1 MYYGGTKMVKTKKT
15 QFAIRKLAKGAVA
28 VLLSFGILAGPSAP
42 IVSAASEAIQNEM
55 TDDTTSVVE
64 ESVPVENNTADT
76 LTTDNTG
83 VSANYSENTDDS
95 TTTTV
100 QTDTDVSTQE
110 KTDPVTSV
118 NTEQPVQTEE
128 AESTTPVED
137 VNSKSEENVSQNNNI
152 NTSTEDTNSTNTE
165 AEVNKNTTSKED
177 TNKKDKPNINEMTKE
192 ELANHIKDLA
202 NKHPLGIAGIFHI
215 FGNEVTQNGR
225 IAGNIA
231 TDKLSGTNFGTN
243 SNATNNLTN
252 GDIHYVGNLNG
263 LNKIDGDNK
272 VVIFGPDI
280 EYRSFENDGAIEVNY
295 GTAEKPDWRKVDIPY
310 NHIVQAD
317 QKINIQGE
325 LDKLSQKSDN
335 WASQAQTEGV
345 KADFST
351 DNSWIDVSEAIK
363 NAGDN
368 KEPIYVT
375 IDAAHLSGDKRNITI
390 KGIPAG
396 AEAPMIILNVTNIQ
410 GGDLTVQTHLVLEY
424 ADGNNIGGS
433 SETPTQFNKLLWNF
447 GTDVNKLHFARDY
460 HLGSVLATNAH
471 ITNAVNID
479 GNIIGNKVTVSGETH
494 RWDLTPPF
502 VEIEEPEKPKPEPKP
517 DPEPKP
523 KPKPDPEPEPE
534 PENPTPDTPAPQPK
548 PEETPDNTEDFTP
561 PITVDVLD
569 PDGTD
574 ENETP
579 AGEESTE
586 EEAIAPLPENVIEKN
601 QKEVT
606 SSKSTVTPTPVTE
619 KSGETTTKPKAE
631 VKNETVT
638 ATETTKEVGLPE
650 TGEDKTNLITIGICF
665 SKYCCN
671 NHGIRL
677 IHQQEKEKLTKN
689 KHLK

>member
-1 MYYGGTKMVKTKKT
+1 MFKTKKT

-55 TDDTTSVVE
+55 TDDTTSNEVTSDTTSVVE

-76 LTTDNTG
+76 LTTDNTE

-100 QTDTDVSTQE
+100 QADTDVSTQE
-110 KTDPVTSV
+110 KTDPETSV
-118 NTEQPVQTEE
+118 NTEQPIQTEE
-128 AESTTPVED
+128 AESTTPVEGI
-137 VNSKSEENVSQNNNI
+137 NSKSEENVSQNNNI
-152 NTSTEDTNSTNTE
+152 NTS
-165 AEVNKNTTSKED
+165 KEG

-192 ELANHIKDLA
+192 ELADHIKDLA
-202 NKHPLGIAGIFHI
+202 DKHPLGIAGIFHI
-215 FGNEVTQNGR
+215 FGNEVTQNGH

-231 TDKLSGTNFGTN
+231 ADKLSGTNFGTN

-317 QKINIQGE
+317 QKIDIQGE

-345 KADFST
+345 KADFN
-351 DNSWIDVSEAIK
+351 DLNNSWIDVSEAIK
-363 NAGDN
+363 NAGDS

-396 AEAPMIILNVTNIQ
+396 AEAPMIILNVINIQ

-433 SETPTQFNKLLWNF
+433 SETPNQFNKLLWNF
-447 GTDVNKLHFARDY
+447 GTDVNKLHFAGDY

-502 VEIEEPEKPKPEPKP
+502 VEFEEPEKPKPEPKP
-517 DPEPKP
+517 E
-523 KPKPDPEPEPE
+523 PEPEPE

-561 PITVDVLD
+561 PLTVDVSDL
-569 PDGTD
+569 DGTD

-579 AGEESTE
+579 AGEEST

-606 SSKSTVTPTPVTE
+606 SSKFMVTPTAVTE
-619 KSGETTTKPKAE
+619 KSSETTTKPKAE
-631 VKNETVT
+631 VENQNV
-638 ATETTKEVGLPE
+638 TETSKEVGLPE
-650 TGEDKTNLITIGICF
+650 TGEDKTNLITTGIVLASIAATITALGSF
-665 SKYCCN
+665 INK
-671 NHGIRL
+671 
-677 IHQQEKEKLTKN
+677 KN
-689 KHLK
+689 

>member
-1 MYYGGTKMVKTKKT
+1 MFKTKKT

-55 TDDTTSVVE
+55 TDDTTSNEVTSDTTSVVE

-76 LTTDNTG
+76 LTTDNTE

-110 KTDPVTSV
+110 KTDPETSV
-118 NTEQPVQTEE
+118 NTEQPIQTEE

-152 NTSTEDTNSTNTE
+152 NTS
-165 AEVNKNTTSKED
+165 KEG

-192 ELANHIKDLA
+192 ELADHIKDLA
-202 NKHPLGIAGIFHI
+202 DKHPLGIAGIFHI
-215 FGNEVTQNGR
+215 FGNEVTQNGH

-231 TDKLSGTNFGTN
+231 ADKLSGTNFGTN

-317 QKINIQGE
+317 QKIDIQGE

-345 KADFST
+345 KADFN
-351 DNSWIDVSEAIK
+351 DLNNSWTDVSEAIK
-363 NAGDN
+363 NAGDS

-396 AEAPMIILNVTNIQ
+396 AEAPMIILNVINIQ

-433 SETPTQFNKLLWNF
+433 SETPNQFNKLLWNF
-447 GTDVNKLHFARDY
+447 GTDVNKLHFAGDY

-502 VEIEEPEKPKPEPKP
+502 VEFEEPEKPKPEPKP
-517 DPEPKP
+517 E
-523 KPKPDPEPEPE
+523 PEPEPA

-561 PITVDVLD
+561 PLTVDVSDL
-569 PDGTD
+569 DGTD

-579 AGEESTE
+579 AGEEST

-606 SSKSTVTPTPVTE
+606 SSKFMVTPTAVTE
-619 KSGETTTKPKAE
+619 KSSETTTKPKAE
-631 VKNETVT
+631 VENQNV
-638 ATETTKEVGLPE
+638 TETSKEVGLPE
-650 TGEDKTNLITIGICF
+650 TGEDKTNLITTGIVLASIAATITALGSF
-665 SKYCCN
+665 INK
-671 NHGIRL
+671 
-677 IHQQEKEKLTKN
+677 KN
-689 KHLK
+689 

>member
-1 MYYGGTKMVKTKKT
+1 MFKTKKT

-55 TDDTTSVVE
+55 TDNTTSVVE
-64 ESVPVENNTADT
+64 ENVPVENNTANT
-76 LTTDNTG
+76 LTTDNTE
-83 VSANYSENTDDS
+83 VSANYSENT
-95 TTTTV
+95 
-100 QTDTDVSTQE
+100 
-110 KTDPVTSV
+110 
-118 NTEQPVQTEE
+118 EQPIQTEE

-137 VNSKSEENVSQNNNI
+137 INSKSEENVSQNNNI
-152 NTSTEDTNSTNTE
+152 NTS
-165 AEVNKNTTSKED
+165 KEG

-202 NKHPLGIAGIFHI
+202 DKHPLGIAGIFHI
-215 FGNEVTQNGR
+215 FGNEVTQNGH

-231 TDKLSGTNFGTN
+231 ADKLSGTNFGTN

-295 GTAEKPDWRKVDIPY
+295 GTAEKPDWRKVDISY

-317 QKINIQGE
+317 QKIDIQGE

-345 KADFST
+345 KADFN
-351 DNSWIDVSEAIK
+351 DLNNSWIDVSEAIK
-363 NAGDN
+363 NAGDS

-396 AEAPMIILNVTNIQ
+396 AEAPMIILNVINIQ

-433 SETPTQFNKLLWNF
+433 SETPNQFNKLLWNF
-447 GTDVNKLHFARDY
+447 GTDVNKLHFAGDY
-460 HLGSVLATNAH
+460 HLGSILATNAH

-479 GNIIGNKVTVSGETH
+479 GNIIGNKVTVSGETD

-502 VEIEEPEKPKPEPKP
+502 VEFEEPEKPKPEPKP
-517 DPEPKP
+517 
-523 KPKPDPEPEPE
+523 EPEPA

-561 PITVDVLD
+561 PLTVDVSDL
-569 PDGTD
+569 DGTD

-579 AGEESTE
+579 AGEEST

-606 SSKSTVTPTPVTE
+606 SSKFMVTPTAVNE
-619 KSGETTTKPKAE
+619 KSSETTTKPKAE
-631 VKNETVT
+631 VENENV
-638 ATETTKEVGLPE
+638 TETSKEVGLPE
-650 TGEDKTNLITIGICF
+650 TGEDKTNLITTGIVLASIAATITALGSF
-665 SKYCCN
+665 INK
-671 NHGIRL
+671 
-677 IHQQEKEKLTKN
+677 KN
-689 KHLK
+689 

>member
-1 MYYGGTKMVKTKKT
+1 M
-15 QFAIRKLAKGAVA
+15 
-28 VLLSFGILAGPSAP
+28 LLSFGILAGPSAP

-76 LTTDNTG
+76 LTTDNTE

-110 KTDPVTSV
+110 KTDPETSV
-118 NTEQPVQTEE
+118 NTEQPIQTEE
-128 AESTTPVED
+128 VESTPPVED

-152 NTSTEDTNSTNTE
+152 NTS
-165 AEVNKNTTSKED
+165 KEG

-192 ELANHIKDLA
+192 ELADHIKDLA
-202 NKHPLGIAGIFHI
+202 DKHPLGIAGIFHI
-215 FGNEVTQNGR
+215 FGNEVTQNGH

-231 TDKLSGTNFGTN
+231 ADKLSGTNFGTN

-317 QKINIQGE
+317 QKIDIQGE

-345 KADFST
+345 KADFN
-351 DNSWIDVSEAIK
+351 DLNNSWIDVSEAIK
-363 NAGDN
+363 NAGDS

-433 SETPTQFNKLLWNF
+433 SETPNQFNKLLWNF
-447 GTDVNKLHFARDY
+447 GTDVNKLHFAGDY

-502 VEIEEPEKPKPEPKP
+502 VEIEEPEKPDPKPEPEPEP
-517 DPEPKP
+517 DPK
-523 KPKPDPEPEPE
+523 PEPE

-561 PITVDVLD
+561 PLNEDVLD
-569 PDGTD
+569 LDGTD

-586 EEAIAPLPENVIEKN
+586 EAIAPLPKNVIEKN

-606 SSKSTVTPTPVTE
+606 STAVTE
-619 KSGETTTKPKAE
+619 KSSETTTKPKAE
-631 VKNETVT
+631 VENENV
-638 ATETTKEVGLPE
+638 TETSKEVGLPE
-650 TGEDKTNLITIGICF
+650 TGEDKTNLITTGIVLASIAATITALGSF
-665 SKYCCN
+665 INK
-671 NHGIRL
+671 
-677 IHQQEKEKLTKN
+677 KN
-689 KHLK
+689 

>member
-1 MYYGGTKMVKTKKT
+1 MFKTKKT

-55 TDDTTSVVE
+55 TDDTTSNEVTSDTTSVVE
-64 ESVPVENNTADT
+64 ENVPVENNTANT
-76 LTTDNTG
+76 LTTDNTE
-83 VSANYSENTDDS
+83 VSANYSENT
-95 TTTTV
+95 
-100 QTDTDVSTQE
+100 
-110 KTDPVTSV
+110 
-118 NTEQPVQTEE
+118 EQPIQTEE

-137 VNSKSEENVSQNNNI
+137 INSKSEENVSQNNNI
-152 NTSTEDTNSTNTE
+152 NTS
-165 AEVNKNTTSKED
+165 KEG

-202 NKHPLGIAGIFHI
+202 DKHPLGIAGIFHI
-215 FGNEVTQNGR
+215 FGNEVTQNGH

-231 TDKLSGTNFGTN
+231 ADKLSGTNFGTN

-295 GTAEKPDWRKVDIPY
+295 GTAEKPDWRKVDISY

-317 QKINIQGE
+317 QKIDIQGE

-345 KADFST
+345 KADFN
-351 DNSWIDVSEAIK
+351 DLNNSWIDVSEAIK
-363 NAGDN
+363 NAGDS

-396 AEAPMIILNVTNIQ
+396 AEAPMIILNVINIQ

-433 SETPTQFNKLLWNF
+433 SETPNQFNKLLWNF
-447 GTDVNKLHFARDY
+447 GTDVNKLHFAGDY
-460 HLGSVLATNAH
+460 HLGSILATNAH

-502 VEIEEPEKPKPEPKP
+502 VEFEEPEKPKPEPKP
-517 DPEPKP
+517 E
-523 KPKPDPEPEPE
+523 PEPEPA

-561 PITVDVLD
+561 PLTVDVSDL
-569 PDGTD
+569 DGTD

-579 AGEESTE
+579 AGEEST

-606 SSKSTVTPTPVTE
+606 SSKFMVTPTAVNE
-619 KSGETTTKPKAE
+619 KSSETTTKPKAE
-631 VKNETVT
+631 VENQNV
-638 ATETTKEVGLPE
+638 TETSKEVGLPE
-650 TGEDKTNLITIGICF
+650 TGEDKTNLITTGIVLASIAATITALGSF
-665 SKYCCN
+665 INK
-671 NHGIRL
+671 
-677 IHQQEKEKLTKN
+677 KN
-689 KHLK
+689 

>member
-1 MYYGGTKMVKTKKT
+1 MFKTKKT

-76 LTTDNTG
+76 LTTDNTE

-110 KTDPVTSV
+110 KTDPETSV
-118 NTEQPVQTEE
+118 NTEQPIQTEE

-137 VNSKSEENVSQNNNI
+137 INSKSEENVSQNNNI
-152 NTSTEDTNSTNTE
+152 NTS
-165 AEVNKNTTSKED
+165 KEG

-192 ELANHIKDLA
+192 ELADHIKDLA
-202 NKHPLGIAGIFHI
+202 DKHPLGIAGIFHI
-215 FGNEVTQNGR
+215 FGNEVTQNGH

-231 TDKLSGTNFGTN
+231 ADKLSGTNFGTN

-317 QKINIQGE
+317 QKIDIQGE

-345 KADFST
+345 KADFN
-351 DNSWIDVSEAIK
+351 DLNNSWIDVSEAIK
-363 NAGDN
+363 NAGDS

-396 AEAPMIILNVTNIQ
+396 AEAPMIILNVINIQ

-433 SETPTQFNKLLWNF
+433 SETPNQFNKLLWNF
-447 GTDVNKLHFARDY
+447 GTDVNKLHFAGDY

-502 VEIEEPEKPKPEPKP
+502 VEFEEPEKPKPEPKP
-517 DPEPKP
+517 EPEKPKPEPK
-523 KPKPDPEPEPE
+523 PEPEPE
-534 PENPTPDTPAPQPK
+534 PAPENPTPDTPAPQPK

-561 PITVDVLD
+561 PLTVDVSDL
-569 PDGTD
+569 DGTD

-579 AGEESTE
+579 AGEEST

-606 SSKSTVTPTPVTE
+606 SSKFMVTPTAVTE
-619 KSGETTTKPKAE
+619 KSSETTTKPKAE
-631 VKNETVT
+631 VENQNV
-638 ATETTKEVGLPE
+638 TETSKEVGLPE
-650 TGEDKTNLITIGICF
+650 TGEDKTNLITTGIVLASIAATITALGSF
-665 SKYCCN
+665 INK
-671 NHGIRL
+671 
-677 IHQQEKEKLTKN
+677 KN
-689 KHLK
+689 

>member
-1 MYYGGTKMVKTKKT
+1 
-15 QFAIRKLAKGAVA
+15 
-28 VLLSFGILAGPSAP
+28 
-42 IVSAASEAIQNEM
+42 M
-55 TDDTTSVVE
+55 TDDTTSNEVISDTTSVVE

-76 LTTDNTG
+76 LTTDNTE

-110 KTDPVTSV
+110 KTDPETSV
-118 NTEQPVQTEE
+118 NTEQPIQTEE

-152 NTSTEDTNSTNTE
+152 NTS
-165 AEVNKNTTSKED
+165 KEG

-202 NKHPLGIAGIFHI
+202 DKHPLGIAGIFHI
-215 FGNEVTQNGR
+215 FGNEVTQNGH

-231 TDKLSGTNFGTN
+231 ADKLSGTNFGTN

-317 QKINIQGE
+317 QKIDIQGE

-335 WASQAQTEGV
+335 WASQAQIEGV
-345 KADFST
+345 KADFN
-351 DNSWIDVSEAIK
+351 DLNNSWIDVSEAIK
-363 NAGDN
+363 NAGDS

-433 SETPTQFNKLLWNF
+433 SETPNQFNKLLWNF
-447 GTDVNKLHFARDY
+447 GTDVNKLHFAGDY

-502 VEIEEPEKPKPEPKP
+502 VEIEEPEKPEPK
-517 DPEPKP
+517 
-523 KPKPDPEPEPE
+523 PEPE
-534 PENPTPDTPAPQPK
+534 PENSTPDTPAPQPK

-561 PITVDVLD
+561 PLTVDVLD
-569 PDGTD
+569 LDGTD

-579 AGEESTE
+579 AREEST

-606 SSKSTVTPTPVTE
+606 STAVTE
-619 KSGETTTKPKAE
+619 KSSETTTKPKAE
-631 VKNETVT
+631 VENV
-638 ATETTKEVGLPE
+638 TETSKEVGLPE
-650 TGEDKTNLITIGICF
+650 TGEDKTNLITTGIVLASIAATITALGSF
-665 SKYCCN
+665 INK
-671 NHGIRL
+671 
-677 IHQQEKEKLTKN
+677 KN
-689 KHLK
+689 

>member
-1 MYYGGTKMVKTKKT
+1 MFKTKKT

-55 TDDTTSVVE
+55 TDNTTSVVE
-64 ESVPVENNTADT
+64 ENVPVENNTANT
-76 LTTDNTG
+76 LTTDNTE

-110 KTDPVTSV
+110 KTDPETSV
-118 NTEQPVQTEE
+118 NTEQPIQTEE

-137 VNSKSEENVSQNNNI
+137 INSKSEENVSQNNNI
-152 NTSTEDTNSTNTE
+152 NTS
-165 AEVNKNTTSKED
+165 KEG

-202 NKHPLGIAGIFHI
+202 DKHPLGIAGIFHI
-215 FGNEVTQNGR
+215 FGNEVTQNGH

-231 TDKLSGTNFGTN
+231 ADKLSGTNFGTN

-295 GTAEKPDWRKVDIPY
+295 GTAEKPDWRKVDISY

-317 QKINIQGE
+317 QKIDIQGE

-345 KADFST
+345 KADFN
-351 DNSWIDVSEAIK
+351 DLNNSWIDVSEAIK
-363 NAGDN
+363 NAGDS

-396 AEAPMIILNVTNIQ
+396 AEAPMIILNVINIQ

-433 SETPTQFNKLLWNF
+433 SETPNQFNKLLWNF
-447 GTDVNKLHFARDY
+447 GTDVNKLHFAGDY
-460 HLGSVLATNAH
+460 HLGSILATNAH

-479 GNIIGNKVTVSGETH
+479 GNIIGNKVTVSGETD

-502 VEIEEPEKPKPEPKP
+502 VEFEEPEKPKPEPKP
-517 DPEPKP
+517 E
-523 KPKPDPEPEPE
+523 PEPEPA

-561 PITVDVLD
+561 PLTVDVSDLMVQMKMKHQ
-569 PDGTD
+569 
-574 ENETP
+574 
-579 AGEESTE
+579 
-586 EEAIAPLPENVIEKN
+586 LEKN
-601 QKEVT
+601 QQK
-606 SSKSTVTPTPVTE
+606 
-619 KSGETTTKPKAE
+619 
-631 VKNETVT
+631 
-638 ATETTKEVGLPE
+638 
-650 TGEDKTNLITIGICF
+650 
-665 SKYCCN
+665 
-671 NHGIRL
+671 
-677 IHQQEKEKLTKN
+677 KLLL
-689 KHLK
+689 HFLKM

>member
-1 MYYGGTKMVKTKKT
+1 
-15 QFAIRKLAKGAVA
+15 
-28 VLLSFGILAGPSAP
+28 
-42 IVSAASEAIQNEM
+42 
-55 TDDTTSVVE
+55 
-64 ESVPVENNTADT
+64 
-76 LTTDNTG
+76 
-83 VSANYSENTDDS
+83 
-95 TTTTV
+95 
-100 QTDTDVSTQE
+100 
-110 KTDPVTSV
+110 
-118 NTEQPVQTEE
+118 
-128 AESTTPVED
+128 
-137 VNSKSEENVSQNNNI
+137 
-152 NTSTEDTNSTNTE
+152 
-165 AEVNKNTTSKED
+165 
-177 TNKKDKPNINEMTKE
+177 MTKE

-202 NKHPLGIAGIFHI
+202 DKHPLGIAGIFHI
-215 FGNEVTQNGR
+215 FGNEVTQNGH

-231 TDKLSGTNFGTN
+231 ADKLSGTNFCTN

-295 GTAEKPDWRKVDIPY
+295 GTAEKPDWRKVDISY

-317 QKINIQGE
+317 QKIDIQGE

-345 KADFST
+345 KADFN
-351 DNSWIDVSEAIK
+351 DLNNSWIDVSEAIK
-363 NAGDN
+363 NAGDS

-396 AEAPMIILNVTNIQ
+396 AEAPMIILNVINIQ

-433 SETPTQFNKLLWNF
+433 SETPNQFNKLLWNF
-447 GTDVNKLHFARDY
+447 GTDVNKLHFAGDY

-502 VEIEEPEKPKPEPKP
+502 VEFEEPEKPKPEPKP
-517 DPEPKP
+517 
-523 KPKPDPEPEPE
+523 EPEPA

-561 PITVDVLD
+561 PLTVDVSDLD
-569 PDGTD
+569 GKDK
-574 ENETP
+574 NETP
-579 AGEESTE
+579 AGEEST

-606 SSKSTVTPTPVTE
+606 SSKFMVTPTAVNE
-619 KSGETTTKPKAE
+619 KSSETTTKPKAE
-631 VKNETVT
+631 VENENV
-638 ATETTKEVGLPE
+638 TETSKEVGLPE
-650 TGEDKTNLITIGICF
+650 TGEDKTNLITTGIVLASIAATITALGSF
-665 SKYCCN
+665 INK
-671 NHGIRL
+671 
-677 IHQQEKEKLTKN
+677 KN
-689 KHLK
+689 

>member
-1 MYYGGTKMVKTKKT
+1 MFKTKKT

-42 IVSAASEAIQNEM
+42 IVSAASEAIQNEV
-55 TDDTTSVVE
+55 TSDTTSVVE
-64 ESVPVENNTADT
+64 ESVPVKNNTADT
-76 LTTDNTG
+76 LTTDNTE

-110 KTDPVTSV
+110 KTDPETSV
-118 NTEQPVQTEE
+118 NTEQPIQTEE

-137 VNSKSEENVSQNNNI
+137 INSKSEENVSQNNNI
-152 NTSTEDTNSTNTE
+152 NTS
-165 AEVNKNTTSKED
+165 KEG

-192 ELANHIKDLA
+192 ELADHIKDLA
-202 NKHPLGIAGIFHI
+202 DKHPLGIAGIFHI
-215 FGNEVTQNGR
+215 FGNEVTQNGH

-231 TDKLSGTNFGTN
+231 ADKLSGTNFGTN

-317 QKINIQGE
+317 QKIDIQGE

-345 KADFST
+345 KADFN
-351 DNSWIDVSEAIK
+351 DLNNSWTDVSEAIK
-363 NAGDN
+363 NAGDSR
-368 KEPIYVT
+368 EPIYVT

-396 AEAPMIILNVTNIQ
+396 AEAPMIILNVINIQ

-433 SETPTQFNKLLWNF
+433 SETPNQFNKLLWNF
-447 GTDVNKLHFARDY
+447 GTDVNKLHFAGDY

-502 VEIEEPEKPKPEPKP
+502 VEFEEPEKPKPEPEPEPEPEPKPEPEKPKPEPKP
-517 DPEPKP
+517 E
-523 KPKPDPEPEPE
+523 PEPEPA

-561 PITVDVLD
+561 PLTVDVSDL
-569 PDGTD
+569 DGTD

-579 AGEESTE
+579 AGEEST

-606 SSKSTVTPTPVTE
+606 SSKFMVTPTAVTE
-619 KSGETTTKPKAE
+619 KSSETTTKPKAE
-631 VKNETVT
+631 VENQNV
-638 ATETTKEVGLPE
+638 TETSKEVGLPE
-650 TGEDKTNLITIGICF
+650 TGEDKTNLITTGIVLASIAATITALGSF
-665 SKYCCN
+665 INK
-671 NHGIRL
+671 
-677 IHQQEKEKLTKN
+677 KN
-689 KHLK
+689 

>member
-1 MYYGGTKMVKTKKT
+1 M
-15 QFAIRKLAKGAVA
+15 
-28 VLLSFGILAGPSAP
+28 LLSFGILAGPSAP

-55 TDDTTSVVE
+55 TDDTTSNEITSDTTSVVE

-76 LTTDNTG
+76 LTTDNTE

-110 KTDPVTSV
+110 KTDPETSV
-118 NTEQPVQTEE
+118 NTEQPIQTEE
-128 AESTTPVED
+128 AESTTPVEN

-152 NTSTEDTNSTNTE
+152 NTS
-165 AEVNKNTTSKED
+165 KEG

-202 NKHPLGIAGIFHI
+202 DKHPLGIAGIFHI
-215 FGNEVTQNGR
+215 FGNEVTQNGH

-231 TDKLSGTNFGTN
+231 ADKLSGTNFGTN

-317 QKINIQGE
+317 QKIDIQGE

-345 KADFST
+345 KADFN
-351 DNSWIDVSEAIK
+351 DLNNSWIDVSEAIK
-363 NAGDN
+363 NAGDS

-396 AEAPMIILNVTNIQ
+396 AEAPMIILNVINIQ

-433 SETPTQFNKLLWNF
+433 SETPNQFNKLLWNF
-447 GTDVNKLHFARDY
+447 GTDVNKLHFAGDY

-517 DPEPKP
+517 E
-523 KPKPDPEPEPE
+523 PEPEPA

-561 PITVDVLD
+561 PLTVDVSDL
-569 PDGTD
+569 DGTD

-579 AGEESTE
+579 AGEEST

-606 SSKSTVTPTPVTE
+606 PSKFMVTPTAVTE
-619 KSGETTTKPKAE
+619 KSSETTTKPKAE
-631 VKNETVT
+631 VENQNV
-638 ATETTKEVGLPE
+638 TETSKEVGLPE
-650 TGEDKTNLITIGICF
+650 TGEDKTNLITTGIVLASIAATITALGSF
-665 SKYCCN
+665 INK
-671 NHGIRL
+671 
-677 IHQQEKEKLTKN
+677 KN
-689 KHLK
+689 

>member
-1 MYYGGTKMVKTKKT
+1 M
-15 QFAIRKLAKGAVA
+15 
-28 VLLSFGILAGPSAP
+28 LLSFGILAGPSAP

-55 TDDTTSVVE
+55 TDDTTSNEVTSDTTSVVE

-76 LTTDNTG
+76 LTTDNTE

-110 KTDPVTSV
+110 KTDPETSV
-118 NTEQPVQTEE
+118 NTEQPIQTEE

-137 VNSKSEENVSQNNNI
+137 INSKSEENVSQNNNI
-152 NTSTEDTNSTNTE
+152 NTS
-165 AEVNKNTTSKED
+165 KEG

-202 NKHPLGIAGIFHI
+202 DKHPLGIAGIFHI
-215 FGNEVTQNGR
+215 FGNEVTQNGH

-231 TDKLSGTNFGTN
+231 ADKLSGTNFGTN

-317 QKINIQGE
+317 QKIDIQGE

-345 KADFST
+345 KADFN
-351 DNSWIDVSEAIK
+351 DLNNSWTDVSEAIK
-363 NAGDN
+363 NAGDS

-396 AEAPMIILNVTNIQ
+396 AEAPMIILNVINIQ

-433 SETPTQFNKLLWNF
+433 SETPNQFNKLLWNF
-447 GTDVNKLHFARDY
+447 GTDVNKLHFAGDY

-517 DPEPKP
+517 E
-523 KPKPDPEPEPE
+523 PEPEPA

-561 PITVDVLD
+561 PLTVDVSDL
-569 PDGTD
+569 DGTD

-579 AGEESTE
+579 AGEEST

-606 SSKSTVTPTPVTE
+606 SSKFMVTPTAVTE
-619 KSGETTTKPKAE
+619 KSSETTTKPKAE
-631 VKNETVT
+631 VENQNV
-638 ATETTKEVGLPE
+638 TETSKEVGLPE
-650 TGEDKTNLITIGICF
+650 TGEDKTNLITTGIVLASIAATITALGSF
-665 SKYCCN
+665 INK
-671 NHGIRL
+671 
-677 IHQQEKEKLTKN
+677 KN
-689 KHLK
+689 

>member
-1 MYYGGTKMVKTKKT
+1 M
-15 QFAIRKLAKGAVA
+15 
-28 VLLSFGILAGPSAP
+28 LLSFGILAGPSAP

-55 TDDTTSVVE
+55 TDDTTSNEITSDTTSVVE

-76 LTTDNTG
+76 LTTDNTE

-110 KTDPVTSV
+110 KTDPETSV
-118 NTEQPVQTEE
+118 NTEQPIQTEE
-128 AESTTPVED
+128 AESTTPVEN

-152 NTSTEDTNSTNTE
+152 NTS
-165 AEVNKNTTSKED
+165 KEG

-202 NKHPLGIAGIFHI
+202 DKHPLGIAGIFHI
-215 FGNEVTQNGR
+215 FGNEVTQNGH

-231 TDKLSGTNFGTN
+231 ADKLSGTNFGTN

-317 QKINIQGE
+317 QKIDIQGE

-345 KADFST
+345 KADFN
-351 DNSWIDVSEAIK
+351 DLNNSWIDVSEAIK
-363 NAGDN
+363 NAGDS

-396 AEAPMIILNVTNIQ
+396 AEAPMIILNVINIQ

-433 SETPTQFNKLLWNF
+433 SETPNQFNKLLWNF
-447 GTDVNKLHFARDY
+447 GTDVNKLHFAGDY

-502 VEIEEPEKPKPEPKP
+502 VEFEEPEKPKPEPKP
-517 DPEPKP
+517 E
-523 KPKPDPEPEPE
+523 PEPEPE

-561 PITVDVLD
+561 PLTVDVSDL
-569 PDGTD
+569 DGTD

-579 AGEESTE
+579 AGEEST

-606 SSKSTVTPTPVTE
+606 SSKFMVTPTAVTE
-619 KSGETTTKPKAE
+619 KSSETTTKPKAE
-631 VKNETVT
+631 VENQNV
-638 ATETTKEVGLPE
+638 TETSKEVGLPE
-650 TGEDKTNLITIGICF
+650 TGEDKTNLITTGIVLASIAATITALGSF
-665 SKYCCN
+665 INK
-671 NHGIRL
+671 
-677 IHQQEKEKLTKN
+677 KN
-689 KHLK
+689 

>member
-1 MYYGGTKMVKTKKT
+1 M
-15 QFAIRKLAKGAVA
+15 
-28 VLLSFGILAGPSAP
+28 LLSFGILAGPSAP
-42 IVSAASEAIQNEM
+42 IVSAASEAIQNEV
-55 TDDTTSVVE
+55 TSDTTSVVE

-76 LTTDNTG
+76 LTTDNTE

-110 KTDPVTSV
+110 KTDPETSV
-118 NTEQPVQTEE
+118 NTEQPIQTEE

-137 VNSKSEENVSQNNNI
+137 INSKSEENVSQNNNI
-152 NTSTEDTNSTNTE
+152 NTS
-165 AEVNKNTTSKED
+165 KEG

-192 ELANHIKDLA
+192 ELADHIKDLA
-202 NKHPLGIAGIFHI
+202 DKHPLGIAGIFHI
-215 FGNEVTQNGR
+215 FGNEVTQNGH

-231 TDKLSGTNFGTN
+231 ADKLSGTNFGTN

-317 QKINIQGE
+317 QKIDIQGE

-345 KADFST
+345 KADFN
-351 DNSWIDVSEAIK
+351 DLNNSWIDVSEAIK
-363 NAGDN
+363 NAGDS

-396 AEAPMIILNVTNIQ
+396 AEAPMIILNVINIQ

-433 SETPTQFNKLLWNF
+433 SETPNQFNKLLWNF
-447 GTDVNKLHFARDY
+447 GTDVNKLHFAGDY

-517 DPEPKP
+517 E
-523 KPKPDPEPEPE
+523 PEPEPE

-561 PITVDVLD
+561 PLTVDVSDL
-569 PDGTD
+569 DGTD

-579 AGEESTE
+579 AGEEST

-606 SSKSTVTPTPVTE
+606 SSKFMVTPTAVTE
-619 KSGETTTKPKAE
+619 KSSETTTKPKAE
-631 VKNETVT
+631 VENQNV
-638 ATETTKEVGLPE
+638 TETSKEVGLPE
-650 TGEDKTNLITIGICF
+650 TGEDKTNLITTGIVLASIAATITALGSF
-665 SKYCCN
+665 INK
-671 NHGIRL
+671 
-677 IHQQEKEKLTKN
+677 KN
-689 KHLK
+689 

>member
-1 MYYGGTKMVKTKKT
+1 MCYGGTKNVQDKKT

-42 IVSAASEAIQNEM
+42 IVSAASEAIQNEV
-55 TDDTTSVVE
+55 TSDTTSVVE

-76 LTTDNTG
+76 LTTDNTE

-110 KTDPVTSV
+110 KTDPETSV
-118 NTEQPVQTEE
+118 NTEQPIQTEE

-137 VNSKSEENVSQNNNI
+137 INSKSEENVSQNNNI
-152 NTSTEDTNSTNTE
+152 NTS
-165 AEVNKNTTSKED
+165 KEG

-192 ELANHIKDLA
+192 ELADHIKDLA
-202 NKHPLGIAGIFHI
+202 DKHPLGIAGIFHI
-215 FGNEVTQNGR
+215 FGNEVTQNGH

-231 TDKLSGTNFGTN
+231 ADKLSGTNFGTN

-317 QKINIQGE
+317 QKIDIQGE

-345 KADFST
+345 KADFN
-351 DNSWIDVSEAIK
+351 DLNNSWTDVSEAIK
-363 NAGDN
+363 NAGDS

-396 AEAPMIILNVTNIQ
+396 AEAPMIILNVINIQ

-433 SETPTQFNKLLWNF
+433 SETPNQFNKLLWNF
-447 GTDVNKLHFARDY
+447 GTDVNKLHFAGDY

-502 VEIEEPEKPKPEPKP
+502 VEFEEPEKPKPAPKPEPEPAPKPEPEKPKPEPKP
-517 DPEPKP
+517 E
-523 KPKPDPEPEPE
+523 PEPEPA

-561 PITVDVLD
+561 PLTVDVSDL
-569 PDGTD
+569 DGTD

-579 AGEESTE
+579 AGEEST

-606 SSKSTVTPTPVTE
+606 SSKFMVTPTAVTE
-619 KSGETTTKPKAE
+619 KSSETTTKPKAE
-631 VKNETVT
+631 VENQNV
-638 ATETTKEVGLPE
+638 TETSKEVGLPE
-650 TGEDKTNLITIGICF
+650 TGEDKTNLITTGIVLASIAATITALGSF
-665 SKYCCN
+665 INK
-671 NHGIRL
+671 
-677 IHQQEKEKLTKN
+677 KN
-689 KHLK
+689 

>member
-1 MYYGGTKMVKTKKT
+1 M
-15 QFAIRKLAKGAVA
+15 
-28 VLLSFGILAGPSAP
+28 LLSFGILAGPSAP

-76 LTTDNTG
+76 LTTDNTE

-110 KTDPVTSV
+110 KTDPETSV
-118 NTEQPVQTEE
+118 NTEQPIQTEE

-152 NTSTEDTNSTNTE
+152 NTS
-165 AEVNKNTTSKED
+165 KEG

-192 ELANHIKDLA
+192 ELADHIKDLA
-202 NKHPLGIAGIFHI
+202 DKHPLGIAGIFHI
-215 FGNEVTQNGR
+215 FGNEVTQNGH

-231 TDKLSGTNFGTN
+231 ADKLSGTNFGTN

-317 QKINIQGE
+317 QKIDIQGE

-345 KADFST
+345 KADFN
-351 DNSWIDVSEAIK
+351 DLNNSWTDVSEAIK
-363 NAGDN
+363 NAGDS

-396 AEAPMIILNVTNIQ
+396 AEAPMIILNVINIQ

-433 SETPTQFNKLLWNF
+433 SETPNQFNKLLWNF
-447 GTDVNKLHFARDY
+447 GTDVNKLHFAGDY

-502 VEIEEPEKPKPEPKP
+502 VEFEEPEKPKPEPE
-517 DPEPKP
+517 PEPEPAPKPEPEKP
-523 KPKPDPEPEPE
+523 KPKPEPEPEPA

-561 PITVDVLD
+561 PLTVDVSDL
-569 PDGTD
+569 DGTD

-579 AGEESTE
+579 AGEEST

-601 QKEVT
+601 QKEIT
-606 SSKSTVTPTPVTE
+606 PSKFMVTPTAVTE
-619 KSGETTTKPKAE
+619 KSSETTTKPKAE
-631 VKNETVT
+631 VENQNV
-638 ATETTKEVGLPE
+638 TETSKEVGLPE
-650 TGEDKTNLITIGICF
+650 TGEDKTNLITTGIVLASIAATITALGSF
-665 SKYCCN
+665 INK
-671 NHGIRL
+671 
-677 IHQQEKEKLTKN
+677 KN
-689 KHLK
+689 

>member
-1 MYYGGTKMVKTKKT
+1 MFKTKKT

-55 TDDTTSVVE
+55 TDDTTSNEVTSDTTSVVE
-64 ESVPVENNTADT
+64 ENVPVENNTADT
-76 LTTDNTG
+76 LTTDNTE

-110 KTDPVTSV
+110 KTDPETSV
-118 NTEQPVQTEE
+118 NTEQPIQTEE

-137 VNSKSEENVSQNNNI
+137 INSKSEENVSQNNNI
-152 NTSTEDTNSTNTE
+152 NTS
-165 AEVNKNTTSKED
+165 KEG

-202 NKHPLGIAGIFHI
+202 DKHPLGIAGIFHI
-215 FGNEVTQNGR
+215 FGNEVTQNGH

-231 TDKLSGTNFGTN
+231 ADKLSGTNFGTN

-295 GTAEKPDWRKVDIPY
+295 GTAEKPDWRKVDISY

-317 QKINIQGE
+317 QKIDIQGE

-345 KADFST
+345 KADFN
-351 DNSWIDVSEAIK
+351 DLNNSWIDVSEAIK
-363 NAGDN
+363 NAGDS

-396 AEAPMIILNVTNIQ
+396 AEAPMIILNVINIQ
-410 GGDLTVQTHLVLEY
+410 GGDLIVQTHLVLEY

-433 SETPTQFNKLLWNF
+433 SETPNQFNKLLWNF
-447 GTDVNKLHFARDY
+447 GTDVNKLHFAGDY
-460 HLGSVLATNAH
+460 HLGSILATNAH

-502 VEIEEPEKPKPEPKP
+502 VEFEEPEKPKPEPKP
-517 DPEPKP
+517 E
-523 KPKPDPEPEPE
+523 PEPEPA

-561 PITVDVLD
+561 PLTVDVSDL
-569 PDGTD
+569 DGTD

-579 AGEESTE
+579 AGEEST

-606 SSKSTVTPTPVTE
+606 SSKFMVTPTAVNE
-619 KSGETTTKPKAE
+619 KSSETTTKPKAE
-631 VKNETVT
+631 VENENV
-638 ATETTKEVGLPE
+638 TETSKEVGLPE
-650 TGEDKTNLITIGICF
+650 TGEDKTNLITTGIVLASIAATITALGSF
-665 SKYCCN
+665 INK
-671 NHGIRL
+671 
-677 IHQQEKEKLTKN
+677 KN
-689 KHLK
+689 

>member
-1 MYYGGTKMVKTKKT
+1 MFKTKKT

-42 IVSAASEAIQNEM
+42 IVSAASEAIQNEV
-55 TDDTTSVVE
+55 TSDTTSVVE

-76 LTTDNTG
+76 LTTDNTE

-110 KTDPVTSV
+110 KTDPETSV
-118 NTEQPVQTEE
+118 NTEQPIQTEE

-137 VNSKSEENVSQNNNI
+137 INSKSEENVSQNNNI
-152 NTSTEDTNSTNTE
+152 NTS
-165 AEVNKNTTSKED
+165 KEG

-192 ELANHIKDLA
+192 ELADHIKDLA
-202 NKHPLGIAGIFHI
+202 DKHPLGIAGIFHI
-215 FGNEVTQNGR
+215 FGNEVTQNGH

-231 TDKLSGTNFGTN
+231 ADKLSGTNFGTN

-317 QKINIQGE
+317 QKIDIQGE

-345 KADFST
+345 KADFN
-351 DNSWIDVSEAIK
+351 DLNNSWTDVSEAIK
-363 NAGDN
+363 NAGDS

-396 AEAPMIILNVTNIQ
+396 AEAPMIILNVINIQ

-433 SETPTQFNKLLWNF
+433 SETPNQFNKLLWNF
-447 GTDVNKLHFARDY
+447 GTDVNKLHFAGDY

-502 VEIEEPEKPKPEPKP
+502 VEFEEPEKPKPEPEPEPEPEKPKPEPKP
-517 DPEPKP
+517 E
-523 KPKPDPEPEPE
+523 PEPEPE

-561 PITVDVLD
+561 PLTVDVSDL
-569 PDGTD
+569 DGTD

-579 AGEESTE
+579 AGEEST

-606 SSKSTVTPTPVTE
+606 SSKFMVTPTAVTE
-619 KSGETTTKPKAE
+619 KSSETTTKPKAE
-631 VKNETVT
+631 VENQNV
-638 ATETTKEVGLPE
+638 TETSKEVGLPE
-650 TGEDKTNLITIGICF
+650 TGEDKTNLITTGIVLASIAATITALGSF
-665 SKYCCN
+665 INK
-671 NHGIRL
+671 
-677 IHQQEKEKLTKN
+677 KN
-689 KHLK
+689 

>member
-1 MYYGGTKMVKTKKT
+1 M
-15 QFAIRKLAKGAVA
+15 QA
-28 VLLSFGILAGPSAP
+28 
-42 IVSAASEAIQNEM
+42 
-55 TDDTTSVVE
+55 
-64 ESVPVENNTADT
+64 
-76 LTTDNTG
+76 
-83 VSANYSENTDDS
+83 
-95 TTTTV
+95 
-100 QTDTDVSTQE
+100 DTDVSTQE
-110 KTDPVTSV
+110 KTDPETSV
-118 NTEQPVQTEE
+118 NTEQPIQTEE
-128 AESTTPVED
+128 TENTTPVED

-152 NTSTEDTNSTNTE
+152 NTS
-165 AEVNKNTTSKED
+165 KES

-202 NKHPLGIAGIFHI
+202 DKHPLGIAGIFHI
-215 FGNEVTQNGR
+215 FGNEVTQNGH

-231 TDKLSGTNFGTN
+231 ADKLSGTNFGTN

-317 QKINIQGE
+317 QKIDIQGE

-335 WASQAQTEGV
+335 WASQAQIEGV
-345 KADFST
+345 KADFN
-351 DNSWIDVSEAIK
+351 DLNNSWIDVSEAIK
-363 NAGDN
+363 NAGDS

-433 SETPTQFNKLLWNF
+433 SETPNQFNKLLWNF
-447 GTDVNKLHFARDY
+447 GTDVNKLHFAGDY

-502 VEIEEPEKPKPEPKP
+502 VEIEEPEKPDPK
-517 DPEPKP
+517 
-523 KPKPDPEPEPE
+523 PEPE

-561 PITVDVLD
+561 PLNEDVLD
-569 PDGTD
+569 LDGTD

-586 EEAIAPLPENVIEKN
+586 EAIAPLPKNVIEKN

-606 SSKSTVTPTPVTE
+606 STAVTE
-619 KSGETTTKPKAE
+619 KSSETTTKPKAE
-631 VKNETVT
+631 VENENV
-638 ATETTKEVGLPE
+638 TETSKEVGLPE
-650 TGEDKTNLITIGICF
+650 TGEDKTNLITTGIVLASIAATITALGSF
-665 SKYCCN
+665 INK
-671 NHGIRL
+671 
-677 IHQQEKEKLTKN
+677 KN
-689 KHLK
+689 

>member
-1 MYYGGTKMVKTKKT
+1 M
-15 QFAIRKLAKGAVA
+15 
-28 VLLSFGILAGPSAP
+28 LLSFGILAGPSAP
-42 IVSAASEAIQNEM
+42 IVSAASEAIQNEV
-55 TDDTTSVVE
+55 TSDTTSVVE

-76 LTTDNTG
+76 LTTDNTE

-110 KTDPVTSV
+110 KTDPETSV
-118 NTEQPVQTEE
+118 NTEQPIQTEE

-137 VNSKSEENVSQNNNI
+137 INSKSEENVSQNNNI
-152 NTSTEDTNSTNTE
+152 NTS
-165 AEVNKNTTSKED
+165 KEG

-192 ELANHIKDLA
+192 ELADHIKDLA
-202 NKHPLGIAGIFHI
+202 DKHPLGIAGIFHI
-215 FGNEVTQNGR
+215 FGNEVTQNGH

-231 TDKLSGTNFGTN
+231 ADKLSGTNFGTN

-317 QKINIQGE
+317 QKIDIQGE

-345 KADFST
+345 KADFN
-351 DNSWIDVSEAIK
+351 DLNNSWTDVSEAIK
-363 NAGDN
+363 NAGDS

-396 AEAPMIILNVTNIQ
+396 AEASMIILNVINIQ

-433 SETPTQFNKLLWNF
+433 SETPNQFNKLLWNF
-447 GTDVNKLHFARDY
+447 GTDVNKLHFAGDY

-502 VEIEEPEKPKPEPKP
+502 VEFEEPEKPKPEPKP
-517 DPEPKP
+517 E
-523 KPKPDPEPEPE
+523 PEPEPA

-561 PITVDVLD
+561 PLTVDVSDL
-569 PDGTD
+569 DGTD

-579 AGEESTE
+579 AGEEST

-606 SSKSTVTPTPVTE
+606 SSKFMVTPTAVTE
-619 KSGETTTKPKAE
+619 KSSETTTKPKAE
-631 VKNETVT
+631 VENQNV
-638 ATETTKEVGLPE
+638 TETSKEVGLPE
-650 TGEDKTNLITIGICF
+650 TGEDKTNLITTGIVLASIAATITALGSF
-665 SKYCCN
+665 INK
-671 NHGIRL
+671 
-677 IHQQEKEKLTKN
+677 KN
-689 KHLK
+689 

>member
-1 MYYGGTKMVKTKKT
+1 M
-15 QFAIRKLAKGAVA
+15 
-28 VLLSFGILAGPSAP
+28 LLSFGILAGPSAP
-42 IVSAASEAIQNEM
+42 IVSAASEAIQNEV
-55 TDDTTSVVE
+55 TSDTTSVVE

-76 LTTDNTG
+76 LTTDNTE

-110 KTDPVTSV
+110 KTDPETSV
-118 NTEQPVQTEE
+118 NTEQPIQTEE

-137 VNSKSEENVSQNNNI
+137 INSKSEENVSQNNNI
-152 NTSTEDTNSTNTE
+152 NTS
-165 AEVNKNTTSKED
+165 KEG

-192 ELANHIKDLA
+192 ELADHIKDLA
-202 NKHPLGIAGIFHI
+202 DKHPLGIAGIFHI
-215 FGNEVTQNGR
+215 FGNEVTQNGH

-231 TDKLSGTNFGTN
+231 ADKLSGTNFGTN

-317 QKINIQGE
+317 QKIDIQGE

-345 KADFST
+345 KADFN
-351 DNSWIDVSEAIK
+351 DLNNSWTDVSEAIK
-363 NAGDN
+363 NAGDS

-396 AEAPMIILNVTNIQ
+396 AEAPMIILNVINIQ

-433 SETPTQFNKLLWNF
+433 SETPNQFNKLLWNF
-447 GTDVNKLHFARDY
+447 GTDVNKLHFAGDY

-502 VEIEEPEKPKPEPKP
+502 VEFEEPEKPKPEPKP
-517 DPEPKP
+517 EPEKPKPEPK
-523 KPKPDPEPEPE
+523 PEPEPE
-534 PENPTPDTPAPQPK
+534 PAPENPTPDTPAPQPK

-561 PITVDVLD
+561 PLTVDVSDL
-569 PDGTD
+569 DGTD

-579 AGEESTE
+579 AGEEST

-606 SSKSTVTPTPVTE
+606 SSKFMVTPTAVTE
-619 KSGETTTKPKAE
+619 KSSETTTKPKAE
-631 VKNETVT
+631 VENQNV
-638 ATETTKEVGLPE
+638 TETSKEVGLPE
-650 TGEDKTNLITIGICF
+650 TGEDKTNLITTGIVLASIAATITALGSF
-665 SKYCCN
+665 INK
-671 NHGIRL
+671 
-677 IHQQEKEKLTKN
+677 KN
-689 KHLK
+689 

>member
-1 MYYGGTKMVKTKKT
+1 MFKTKKT

-55 TDDTTSVVE
+55 TDDTTSNEVTSDTTSVVE
-64 ESVPVENNTADT
+64 ESVPVKNNTADT
-76 LTTDNTG
+76 LTTDNTE

-110 KTDPVTSV
+110 KTDPETSV
-118 NTEQPVQTEE
+118 NTEQPIQTEE

-137 VNSKSEENVSQNNNI
+137 INSKSEENVSQNNNI
-152 NTSTEDTNSTNTE
+152 NTS
-165 AEVNKNTTSKED
+165 KEG

-192 ELANHIKDLA
+192 ELADHIKDLA
-202 NKHPLGIAGIFHI
+202 DKHPLGIAGIFHI
-215 FGNEVTQNGR
+215 FGNEVTQNGH

-231 TDKLSGTNFGTN
+231 ADKLSGTNFGTN

-317 QKINIQGE
+317 QKIDIQGE

-345 KADFST
+345 KADFN
-351 DNSWIDVSEAIK
+351 DLNNSWIDVSEAIK
-363 NAGDN
+363 NAGDS

-396 AEAPMIILNVTNIQ
+396 AEAPMIILNVINIQ

-433 SETPTQFNKLLWNF
+433 SETPNQFNKLLWNF
-447 GTDVNKLHFARDY
+447 GTDVNKLHFAGDY

-502 VEIEEPEKPKPEPKP
+502 VEFEEPEKPKPEPKP
-517 DPEPKP
+517 E
-523 KPKPDPEPEPE
+523 PEPEPE

-561 PITVDVLD
+561 PLTVDVSDL
-569 PDGTD
+569 DGTD

-579 AGEESTE
+579 AGEEST

-606 SSKSTVTPTPVTE
+606 SSKFMVTPTAVTE
-619 KSGETTTKPKAE
+619 KSSETTTKPKAE
-631 VKNETVT
+631 VENQNV
-638 ATETTKEVGLPE
+638 TETSKEVGLPE
-650 TGEDKTNLITIGICF
+650 TGEDKTNLITTGIVLASIAATITALGSF
-665 SKYCCN
+665 INK
-671 NHGIRL
+671 
-677 IHQQEKEKLTKN
+677 KN
-689 KHLK
+689 

>member
-1 MYYGGTKMVKTKKT
+1 MFKTKKT

-42 IVSAASEAIQNEM
+42 IVSAASEAIQNEV
-55 TDDTTSVVE
+55 TSDTTSVVE

-76 LTTDNTG
+76 LTTDNTE

-110 KTDPVTSV
+110 KTDPETSV
-118 NTEQPVQTEE
+118 NTEQPIQTEE

-137 VNSKSEENVSQNNNI
+137 INSKSEENVSQNNNI
-152 NTSTEDTNSTNTE
+152 NTS
-165 AEVNKNTTSKED
+165 KEG

-202 NKHPLGIAGIFHI
+202 DKHPLGIAGIFHI
-215 FGNEVTQNGR
+215 FGNEVTQNGH

-231 TDKLSGTNFGTN
+231 ADKLSGTNFGTN

-317 QKINIQGE
+317 QKIDIQGE

-345 KADFST
+345 KADFN
-351 DNSWIDVSEAIK
+351 DLNNSWIDVSEAIK
-363 NAGDN
+363 NAGDS

-396 AEAPMIILNVTNIQ
+396 AEAPMIILNVINIQ

-433 SETPTQFNKLLWNF
+433 SETPNQFNKLLWNF
-447 GTDVNKLHFARDY
+447 GTDVNKLHFAGDY

-502 VEIEEPEKPKPEPKP
+502 VEFEEPEKPKPEPKP
-517 DPEPKP
+517 E
-523 KPKPDPEPEPE
+523 PEPEPE

-561 PITVDVLD
+561 PLTVDVSDL
-569 PDGTD
+569 DGTD

-579 AGEESTE
+579 AGEEST

-606 SSKSTVTPTPVTE
+606 SSKFMVTPTAVTE
-619 KSGETTTKPKAE
+619 KSSETTTKPKAE
-631 VKNETVT
+631 VENQNV
-638 ATETTKEVGLPE
+638 TETSKEVGLPE
-650 TGEDKTNLITIGICF
+650 TGEDKTNLITTGIVLASIAATITALGSF
-665 SKYCCN
+665 INK
-671 NHGIRL
+671 
-677 IHQQEKEKLTKN
+677 KN
-689 KHLK
+689 

>member
-1 MYYGGTKMVKTKKT
+1 MFKTKKT

-55 TDDTTSVVE
+55 TDDTTSNEVTSDTTSVVE

-76 LTTDNTG
+76 LTTDNTE

-110 KTDPVTSV
+110 KTDPETSV
-118 NTEQPVQTEE
+118 NTEQPIQTEE

-137 VNSKSEENVSQNNNI
+137 INSKSEENVSQNNNI
-152 NTSTEDTNSTNTE
+152 NTS
-165 AEVNKNTTSKED
+165 KEG

-202 NKHPLGIAGIFHI
+202 DKHPLGIAGIFHI
-215 FGNEVTQNGR
+215 FGNEVTQNGH

-231 TDKLSGTNFGTN
+231 ADKLSGTNFGTN

-317 QKINIQGE
+317 QKIDIQGE

-345 KADFST
+345 KADFN
-351 DNSWIDVSEAIK
+351 DLNNSWIDVSEAIK
-363 NAGDN
+363 NAGDS

-396 AEAPMIILNVTNIQ
+396 AEAPMIILNVINIQ

-433 SETPTQFNKLLWNF
+433 SETPNQFNKLLWNF
-447 GTDVNKLHFARDY
+447 GTDVNKLHFAGDY

-502 VEIEEPEKPKPEPKP
+502 VEFEEPEKPKPEPKP
-517 DPEPKP
+517 
-523 KPKPDPEPEPE
+523 EPEPA

-561 PITVDVLD
+561 PLTVDVSDL
-569 PDGTD
+569 DGTD

-579 AGEESTE
+579 AGEEST

-606 SSKSTVTPTPVTE
+606 SSKFMVTPTAVTE
-619 KSGETTTKPKAE
+619 KSSETTTKPKAE
-631 VKNETVT
+631 VENQNV
-638 ATETTKEVGLPE
+638 TETSKEVGLPE
-650 TGEDKTNLITIGICF
+650 TGEDKTNLITTGIVLASIAATITALGSF
-665 SKYCCN
+665 INK
-671 NHGIRL
+671 
-677 IHQQEKEKLTKN
+677 KN
-689 KHLK
+689 

>member
-1 MYYGGTKMVKTKKT
+1 
-15 QFAIRKLAKGAVA
+15 
-28 VLLSFGILAGPSAP
+28 
-42 IVSAASEAIQNEM
+42 M

-76 LTTDNTG
+76 LTTDNTE

-110 KTDPVTSV
+110 KTDPETSV
-118 NTEQPVQTEE
+118 NTEQPIQTEE
-128 AESTTPVED
+128 VESTPPVED

-152 NTSTEDTNSTNTE
+152 NTS
-165 AEVNKNTTSKED
+165 KEG

-192 ELANHIKDLA
+192 ELADHIKDLA
-202 NKHPLGIAGIFHI
+202 DKHPLGIAGIFHI
-215 FGNEVTQNGR
+215 FGNEVTQNGH

-231 TDKLSGTNFGTN
+231 ADKLSGTNFGTN

-317 QKINIQGE
+317 QKIDIQGE

-345 KADFST
+345 KADFN
-351 DNSWIDVSEAIK
+351 DLNNSWIDVSEAIK
-363 NAGDN
+363 NAGDS

-433 SETPTQFNKLLWNF
+433 SETPNQFNKLLWNF
-447 GTDVNKLHFARDY
+447 GTDVNKLHFAGDY

-502 VEIEEPEKPKPEPKP
+502 VEIEEPEKPDPKPEPEPEP
-517 DPEPKP
+517 DPK
-523 KPKPDPEPEPE
+523 PEPE

-561 PITVDVLD
+561 PLNEDVLD
-569 PDGTD
+569 LDGTD

-586 EEAIAPLPENVIEKN
+586 EAIAPLPKNVIEKN

-606 SSKSTVTPTPVTE
+606 STAVTE
-619 KSGETTTKPKAE
+619 KSSETTTKPKAE
-631 VKNETVT
+631 VENENV
-638 ATETTKEVGLPE
+638 TETSKEVGLPE
-650 TGEDKTNLITIGICF
+650 TGEDKTNLITTGIVLASIAATITALGSF
-665 SKYCCN
+665 INK
-671 NHGIRL
+671 
-677 IHQQEKEKLTKN
+677 KN
-689 KHLK
+689 

>member
-1 MYYGGTKMVKTKKT
+1 MFKTKKT

-55 TDDTTSVVE
+55 TDDTTSIVE
-64 ESVPVENNTADT
+64 ESVPVENNTTDT
-76 LTTDNTG
+76 LTTDNTE

-110 KTDPVTSV
+110 KTDPETSV
-118 NTEQPVQTEE
+118 NTEQPIQTEE

-137 VNSKSEENVSQNNNI
+137 INSKSEENVSQNNNI
-152 NTSTEDTNSTNTE
+152 NTS
-165 AEVNKNTTSKED
+165 KEG

-192 ELANHIKDLA
+192 ELADHIKDLA
-202 NKHPLGIAGIFHI
+202 DKHPLGIAGIFHI
-215 FGNEVTQNGR
+215 FGNEVTQNGH

-231 TDKLSGTNFGTN
+231 ADKLSGTNFGTN

-317 QKINIQGE
+317 QKIDIQGE

-345 KADFST
+345 KADFN
-351 DNSWIDVSEAIK
+351 DLNNSWTDVSEAIK
-363 NAGDN
+363 NAGDS

-396 AEAPMIILNVTNIQ
+396 AEAPMIILNVINIQ

-433 SETPTQFNKLLWNF
+433 SETPNQFNKLLWNF
-447 GTDVNKLHFARDY
+447 GTDVNKLHFAGDY

-517 DPEPKP
+517 E
-523 KPKPDPEPEPE
+523 PEPEPA

-561 PITVDVLD
+561 PLTVDVSDL
-569 PDGTD
+569 DGTD

-579 AGEESTE
+579 AGEEST

-606 SSKSTVTPTPVTE
+606 SSKFMVTPTAVTE
-619 KSGETTTKPKAE
+619 KSSETTTKPKAE
-631 VKNETVT
+631 VENQNV
-638 ATETTKEVGLPE
+638 TETSKEVGLPE
-650 TGEDKTNLITIGICF
+650 TGEDKTNLITTGIVLASIAATITALGSF
-665 SKYCCN
+665 INK
-671 NHGIRL
+671 
-677 IHQQEKEKLTKN
+677 KN
-689 KHLK
+689 

>member
-1 MYYGGTKMVKTKKT
+1 MFKTKKT

-42 IVSAASEAIQNEM
+42 IVSAASEAIQNEV
-55 TDDTTSVVE
+55 TSDTTSVVE

-76 LTTDNTG
+76 LTTDNTE

-110 KTDPVTSV
+110 KTDPETSV
-118 NTEQPVQTEE
+118 NTEQPIQTEE

-137 VNSKSEENVSQNNNI
+137 INSKSEENVSQNNNI
-152 NTSTEDTNSTNTE
+152 NTS
-165 AEVNKNTTSKED
+165 KEG

-192 ELANHIKDLA
+192 ELADHIKDLA
-202 NKHPLGIAGIFHI
+202 DKHPLGIAGIFHI
-215 FGNEVTQNGR
+215 FGNEVTQNGH

-231 TDKLSGTNFGTN
+231 ADKLSGTNFGTN

-317 QKINIQGE
+317 QKIDIQGE

-345 KADFST
+345 KADFN
-351 DNSWIDVSEAIK
+351 DLNNSWTDVSEAIK
-363 NAGDN
+363 NAGDS

-396 AEAPMIILNVTNIQ
+396 AEAPMIILNVINIQ

-433 SETPTQFNKLLWNF
+433 SETPNQFNKLLWNF
-447 GTDVNKLHFARDY
+447 GTDVNKLHFAGDY

-502 VEIEEPEKPKPEPKP
+502 VEFEEPEKPKPEPKP
-517 DPEPKP
+517 EPEKP
-523 KPKPDPEPEPE
+523 KPEPEPE
-534 PENPTPDTPAPQPK
+534 PAPENPTPDTPAPQPK

-561 PITVDVLD
+561 PLTVDVSDL
-569 PDGTD
+569 DGTD

-579 AGEESTE
+579 AGEEST

-606 SSKSTVTPTPVTE
+606 SSKFMVTPTAVTE
-619 KSGETTTKPKAE
+619 KSSETTTKPKAE
-631 VKNETVT
+631 VENQNV
-638 ATETTKEVGLPE
+638 TETSKEVGLPE
-650 TGEDKTNLITIGICF
+650 TGEDKTNLITTGIVLASIAATITALGSF
-665 SKYCCN
+665 INK
-671 NHGIRL
+671 
-677 IHQQEKEKLTKN
+677 KN
-689 KHLK
+689 

>member
-1 MYYGGTKMVKTKKT
+1 MFKTKKT

-42 IVSAASEAIQNEM
+42 IVSAASEAIQNEV
-55 TDDTTSVVE
+55 TSDTTSVVE

-76 LTTDNTG
+76 LTTDNTE

-100 QTDTDVSTQE
+100 QADTDVSTQE
-110 KTDPVTSV
+110 KTDPETSV
-118 NTEQPVQTEE
+118 NTEQPIQTEE

-137 VNSKSEENVSQNNNI
+137 INSKSEENVSQNNNI
-152 NTSTEDTNSTNTE
+152 NTS
-165 AEVNKNTTSKED
+165 KEG

-192 ELANHIKDLA
+192 ELADHIKDLA
-202 NKHPLGIAGIFHI
+202 DKHPLGIAGIFHI
-215 FGNEVTQNGR
+215 FGNEVTQNGH

-231 TDKLSGTNFGTN
+231 ADKLSGTNFGTN

-317 QKINIQGE
+317 QKIDIQGE

-345 KADFST
+345 KADFN
-351 DNSWIDVSEAIK
+351 DLNNSWIDVSEAIK
-363 NAGDN
+363 NAGDS

-396 AEAPMIILNVTNIQ
+396 AEAPMIILNVINIQ

-433 SETPTQFNKLLWNF
+433 SETPNQFNKLLWNF
-447 GTDVNKLHFARDY
+447 GTDVNKLHFAGDY

-502 VEIEEPEKPKPEPKP
+502 VEFEEPEKPKPEPEPEPEPEPKPEPEKPKPEPKP
-517 DPEPKP
+517 E
-523 KPKPDPEPEPE
+523 PEPEPE

-561 PITVDVLD
+561 PLTVDVSDL
-569 PDGTD
+569 DGTD

-579 AGEESTE
+579 AGEELT
-586 EEAIAPLPENVIEKN
+586 EEAIDPLTENVIEKN

-606 SSKSTVTPTPVTE
+606 SSKFMVTPTAVTE
-619 KSGETTTKPKAE
+619 KSSETTTKPKAE
-631 VKNETVT
+631 VENQNV
-638 ATETTKEVGLPE
+638 TETSKEVGLPE
-650 TGEDKTNLITIGICF
+650 TGEDKTNLITTGIVLASIAATITALGSF
-665 SKYCCN
+665 INK
-671 NHGIRL
+671 
-677 IHQQEKEKLTKN
+677 KN
-689 KHLK
+689 

>member
-1 MYYGGTKMVKTKKT
+1 M
-15 QFAIRKLAKGAVA
+15 
-28 VLLSFGILAGPSAP
+28 LLSFGILAGPSAP

-55 TDDTTSVVE
+55 TDDTTSNEVTSDTTSVVE

-76 LTTDNTG
+76 LTTDNTE

-110 KTDPVTSV
+110 KTDPETSV
-118 NTEQPVQTEE
+118 NTKQPIQTEE

-152 NTSTEDTNSTNTE
+152 NTS
-165 AEVNKNTTSKED
+165 KEG

-192 ELANHIKDLA
+192 ELADHIKDLA
-202 NKHPLGIAGIFHI
+202 DKHPLGIAGIFHI
-215 FGNEVTQNGR
+215 FGNEVTQNGH

-231 TDKLSGTNFGTN
+231 ADKLSGTNFGTN

-317 QKINIQGE
+317 QKIDIQGE

-345 KADFST
+345 KADFN
-351 DNSWIDVSEAIK
+351 DLNNSWIDVSEAIK
-363 NAGDN
+363 NAGDS

-396 AEAPMIILNVTNIQ
+396 AEAPMIILNVINIQ

-433 SETPTQFNKLLWNF
+433 SETPNQFNKLLWNF
-447 GTDVNKLHFARDY
+447 GTDVNKLHFAGDY

-502 VEIEEPEKPKPEPKP
+502 VEIEEPEKP
-517 DPEPKP
+517 
-523 KPKPDPEPEPE
+523 EPEPA

-561 PITVDVLD
+561 PLTVDVSDL
-569 PDGTD
+569 DGTD

-579 AGEESTE
+579 AGEEST

-606 SSKSTVTPTPVTE
+606 SSKFMVTTTAVTE
-619 KSGETTTKPKAE
+619 KSSETTTKPKAE
-631 VKNETVT
+631 VENQNV
-638 ATETTKEVGLPE
+638 TETSKEVGLPE
-650 TGEDKTNLITIGICF
+650 TGEDKTNLITTGIVLASIAATITALGSF
-665 SKYCCN
+665 INK
-671 NHGIRL
+671 
-677 IHQQEKEKLTKN
+677 KN
-689 KHLK
+689 

>member
-1 MYYGGTKMVKTKKT
+1 MFKTKKT

-55 TDDTTSVVE
+55 TDDTTSNEVTSDTTSVVE
-64 ESVPVENNTADT
+64 ENVPVENNTANT
-76 LTTDNTG
+76 LTTDNTE
-83 VSANYSENTDDS
+83 VSANYSENT
-95 TTTTV
+95 
-100 QTDTDVSTQE
+100 
-110 KTDPVTSV
+110 
-118 NTEQPVQTEE
+118 EQPIQTEE

-137 VNSKSEENVSQNNNI
+137 INSKSEENVSQNNNI
-152 NTSTEDTNSTNTE
+152 NTS
-165 AEVNKNTTSKED
+165 KEG

-202 NKHPLGIAGIFHI
+202 DKHPLGIAGIFHI
-215 FGNEVTQNGR
+215 FGNEVTQNGH
-225 IAGNIA
+225 IADNIA
-231 TDKLSGTNFGTN
+231 ADKLSGTNFGTN

-295 GTAEKPDWRKVDIPY
+295 GTAEKPDWRKVDISY

-317 QKINIQGE
+317 QKIDIQGE

-345 KADFST
+345 KADFN
-351 DNSWIDVSEAIK
+351 DLNNSWIDVSEAIK
-363 NAGDN
+363 NAGDS

-396 AEAPMIILNVTNIQ
+396 AEAPMIILNVINIQ

-433 SETPTQFNKLLWNF
+433 SETPNQFNKLLWNF
-447 GTDVNKLHFARDY
+447 GTDVNKLHFAGDY

-494 RWDLTPPF
+494 RWDLTPLF
-502 VEIEEPEKPKPEPKP
+502 VEFEEPEKPKPEPKP
-517 DPEPKP
+517 
-523 KPKPDPEPEPE
+523 EPEPA

-561 PITVDVLD
+561 PLTVDVSDLD
-569 PDGTD
+569 GKDK
-574 ENETP
+574 NETP
-579 AGEESTE
+579 AGEEST

-606 SSKSTVTPTPVTE
+606 SSKFMVTPTAVNE
-619 KSGETTTKPKAE
+619 KSSETTTKPKAE
-631 VKNETVT
+631 VENENV
-638 ATETTKEVGLPE
+638 TETSKEVGLPE
-650 TGEDKTNLITIGICF
+650 TGEDKTNLITTGIVLASIAATITALGSF
-665 SKYCCN
+665 INK
-671 NHGIRL
+671 
-677 IHQQEKEKLTKN
+677 KN
-689 KHLK
+689 

>member
-1 MYYGGTKMVKTKKT
+1 M
-15 QFAIRKLAKGAVA
+15 
-28 VLLSFGILAGPSAP
+28 LLSFGILAGPSAP

-76 LTTDNTG
+76 LTTDNTE

-110 KTDPVTSV
+110 KTDPETSV
-118 NTEQPVQTEE
+118 NTEQPIQTEE

-137 VNSKSEENVSQNNNI
+137 INSKSEENVSQNNNI
-152 NTSTEDTNSTNTE
+152 NTS
-165 AEVNKNTTSKED
+165 KEG

-192 ELANHIKDLA
+192 ELADHIKDLA
-202 NKHPLGIAGIFHI
+202 DKHPLGIAGIFHI
-215 FGNEVTQNGR
+215 FGNEVTQNGH

-231 TDKLSGTNFGTN
+231 ADKLSGTNFGTN

-317 QKINIQGE
+317 QKIDIQGE

-345 KADFST
+345 KADFN
-351 DNSWIDVSEAIK
+351 DLNNSWTDVSEAIK
-363 NAGDN
+363 NAGDS

-396 AEAPMIILNVTNIQ
+396 AEAPMIILNVINIQ

-433 SETPTQFNKLLWNF
+433 SETPNQFNKLLWNF
-447 GTDVNKLHFARDY
+447 GTDVNKLHFAGDY

-502 VEIEEPEKPKPEPKP
+502 VEFEEPEKPKPEPKP
-517 DPEPKP
+517 E
-523 KPKPDPEPEPE
+523 PEPEPE

-561 PITVDVLD
+561 PLTVDVSDL
-569 PDGTD
+569 DGTD

-579 AGEESTE
+579 AGEEST

-601 QKEVT
+601 QKEIT
-606 SSKSTVTPTPVTE
+606 PSKFMVTPTAVTE
-619 KSGETTTKPKAE
+619 KSSETTTKPKAE
-631 VKNETVT
+631 VENQNV
-638 ATETTKEVGLPE
+638 TETSKEVGLPE
-650 TGEDKTNLITIGICF
+650 TGEDKTNLITTGIVLASIAATITALGSF
-665 SKYCCN
+665 INK
-671 NHGIRL
+671 
-677 IHQQEKEKLTKN
+677 KN
-689 KHLK
+689 

>member
-1 MYYGGTKMVKTKKT
+1 M
-15 QFAIRKLAKGAVA
+15 
-28 VLLSFGILAGPSAP
+28 
-42 IVSAASEAIQNEM
+42 
-55 TDDTTSVVE
+55 
-64 ESVPVENNTADT
+64 
-76 LTTDNTG
+76 
-83 VSANYSENTDDS
+83 
-95 TTTTV
+95 

-110 KTDPVTSV
+110 KTDPETSV
-118 NTEQPVQTEE
+118 NTEQPIQTEE

-137 VNSKSEENVSQNNNI
+137 INSKSEENVSQNNNI
-152 NTSTEDTNSTNTE
+152 NTS
-165 AEVNKNTTSKED
+165 KEG

-192 ELANHIKDLA
+192 ELADHIKDLA
-202 NKHPLGIAGIFHI
+202 DKHPLGIAGIFHI
-215 FGNEVTQNGR
+215 FGNEVTQNGH

-231 TDKLSGTNFGTN
+231 ADKLSGTNFGTN

-317 QKINIQGE
+317 QKIDIQGE

-345 KADFST
+345 KADFN
-351 DNSWIDVSEAIK
+351 DLNNSWIDVSEAIK
-363 NAGDN
+363 NAGDS

-396 AEAPMIILNVTNIQ
+396 AEAPMIILNVINIQ

-433 SETPTQFNKLLWNF
+433 SETPNQFNKLLWNF
-447 GTDVNKLHFARDY
+447 GTDVNKLHFAGDY

-502 VEIEEPEKPKPEPKP
+502 VEFEEPEKPKPEPKP
-517 DPEPKP
+517 E
-523 KPKPDPEPEPE
+523 PEPEPA

-561 PITVDVLD
+561 PLTVDVSDL
-569 PDGTD
+569 DGTD

-579 AGEESTE
+579 AGEEST

-606 SSKSTVTPTPVTE
+606 SSKFMVTPTAVTE
-619 KSGETTTKPKAE
+619 KSSETTTKPKAE
-631 VKNETVT
+631 VENQNV
-638 ATETTKEVGLPE
+638 TETSKEVGLPE
-650 TGEDKTNLITIGICF
+650 TGEDKTNLITTGIVLASIAATITALGSF
-665 SKYCCN
+665 INK
-671 NHGIRL
+671 
-677 IHQQEKEKLTKN
+677 KN
-689 KHLK
+689 

>member
-1 MYYGGTKMVKTKKT
+1 M
-15 QFAIRKLAKGAVA
+15 
-28 VLLSFGILAGPSAP
+28 LLSFGILAGPSAP

-76 LTTDNTG
+76 LTTDNTE

-110 KTDPVTSV
+110 KTDPETSV
-118 NTEQPVQTEE
+118 NTEQPIQTEE

-137 VNSKSEENVSQNNNI
+137 INSKSEENVSQNNNI
-152 NTSTEDTNSTNTE
+152 NTS
-165 AEVNKNTTSKED
+165 KEG

-202 NKHPLGIAGIFHI
+202 DKHPLGIAGIFHI
-215 FGNEVTQNGR
+215 FGNEVTQNGH

-231 TDKLSGTNFGTN
+231 ADKLSGTNFGTN

-317 QKINIQGE
+317 QKIDIQGE

-345 KADFST
+345 KADFN
-351 DNSWIDVSEAIK
+351 DLNNSWTDVSEAIK
-363 NAGDN
+363 NAGDS

-396 AEAPMIILNVTNIQ
+396 AEAPMIILNVINIQ

-433 SETPTQFNKLLWNF
+433 SETPNQFNKLLWNF
-447 GTDVNKLHFARDY
+447 GTDVNKLHFAGDY

-502 VEIEEPEKPKPEPKP
+502 VEFEEPEKPKPEPKP
-517 DPEPKP
+517 E
-523 KPKPDPEPEPE
+523 PEPEPA

-561 PITVDVLD
+561 PLTVDVSDL
-569 PDGTD
+569 DGTD

-579 AGEESTE
+579 AGEEST

-601 QKEVT
+601 QKEIT
-606 SSKSTVTPTPVTE
+606 PSKFMVTPTAVTE
-619 KSGETTTKPKAE
+619 KSSETTTKPKAE
-631 VKNETVT
+631 VENQNV
-638 ATETTKEVGLPE
+638 TETSKEVGLPE
-650 TGEDKTNLITIGICF
+650 TGEDKTNLITTGIVLASIAATITALGSF
-665 SKYCCN
+665 INK
-671 NHGIRL
+671 
-677 IHQQEKEKLTKN
+677 KN
-689 KHLK
+689 

>member
-1 MYYGGTKMVKTKKT
+1 MFKTKKT

-55 TDDTTSVVE
+55 TDDTTSNEVTSDTTSVVE

-76 LTTDNTG
+76 LTTDNTE

-110 KTDPVTSV
+110 KTDPETSV
-118 NTEQPVQTEE
+118 NTEQPIQTEE

-137 VNSKSEENVSQNNNI
+137 INSKSEENVSQNNNI
-152 NTSTEDTNSTNTE
+152 NTS
-165 AEVNKNTTSKED
+165 KEG

-192 ELANHIKDLA
+192 ELADHIKDLA
-202 NKHPLGIAGIFHI
+202 DKHPLGIAGIFHI
-215 FGNEVTQNGR
+215 FGNEVTQNGH

-231 TDKLSGTNFGTN
+231 ADKLSGTNFGTN

-317 QKINIQGE
+317 QKIDIQGE

-345 KADFST
+345 KADFN
-351 DNSWIDVSEAIK
+351 DLNNSWTDVSEAIK
-363 NAGDN
+363 NAGDS

-396 AEAPMIILNVTNIQ
+396 AEAPMIILNVINIQ

-433 SETPTQFNKLLWNF
+433 SETPNQFNKLLWNF
-447 GTDVNKLHFARDY
+447 GTDVNKLHFAGDY

-517 DPEPKP
+517 E
-523 KPKPDPEPEPE
+523 PEPEPE

-561 PITVDVLD
+561 PLTVDVSDL
-569 PDGTD
+569 DGTD

-579 AGEESTE
+579 AGEEST

-606 SSKSTVTPTPVTE
+606 SSKFMVTPTAVTE
-619 KSGETTTKPKAE
+619 KSSETTTKPKAE
-631 VKNETVT
+631 VENQNV
-638 ATETTKEVGLPE
+638 TETSKEVGLPE
-650 TGEDKTNLITIGICF
+650 TGEDKTNLITTGIVLASIAATITALGSF
-665 SKYCCN
+665 INK
-671 NHGIRL
+671 
-677 IHQQEKEKLTKN
+677 KN
-689 KHLK
+689 

>member
-1 MYYGGTKMVKTKKT
+1 
-15 QFAIRKLAKGAVA
+15 
-28 VLLSFGILAGPSAP
+28 
-42 IVSAASEAIQNEM
+42 M
-55 TDDTTSVVE
+55 TDDTTSNEVTSDTTSVVE

-76 LTTDNTG
+76 LTTDNTE

-110 KTDPVTSV
+110 KTDPETSV
-118 NTEQPVQTEE
+118 NTKQPIQTEE

-152 NTSTEDTNSTNTE
+152 NTS
-165 AEVNKNTTSKED
+165 KEG

-192 ELANHIKDLA
+192 ELADHIKDLA
-202 NKHPLGIAGIFHI
+202 DKHPLGIAGIFHI
-215 FGNEVTQNGR
+215 FGNEVTQNGH

-231 TDKLSGTNFGTN
+231 ADKLSGTNFGTN

-280 EYRSFENDGAIEVNY
+280 EYRSFENDGAIEVNH

-317 QKINIQGE
+317 QKIDIQGE

-345 KADFST
+345 KADFN
-351 DNSWIDVSEAIK
+351 DLNNSWIDVSEAIK
-363 NAGDN
+363 NAGDS

-396 AEAPMIILNVTNIQ
+396 AEAPMIILNVINIQ

-433 SETPTQFNKLLWNF
+433 SETPNQFNKLLWNF
-447 GTDVNKLHFARDY
+447 GTDVNKLHFAGDY

-471 ITNAVNID
+471 ITNAINID

-502 VEIEEPEKPKPEPKP
+502 VEIEEPEKP
-517 DPEPKP
+517 
-523 KPKPDPEPEPE
+523 EPEPA

-561 PITVDVLD
+561 PLTVDVSDL
-569 PDGTD
+569 DGTD

-579 AGEESTE
+579 AGEEST

-606 SSKSTVTPTPVTE
+606 SSKFMVTTTAVTE
-619 KSGETTTKPKAE
+619 KSSETTTKPKAE
-631 VKNETVT
+631 VENQNV
-638 ATETTKEVGLPE
+638 TETSKEVGLPE
-650 TGEDKTNLITIGICF
+650 TGEDKTNLITTGIVLASIAATITALGSF
-665 SKYCCN
+665 INK
-671 NHGIRL
+671 
-677 IHQQEKEKLTKN
+677 KN
-689 KHLK
+689 

>member
-1 MYYGGTKMVKTKKT
+1 M
-15 QFAIRKLAKGAVA
+15 
-28 VLLSFGILAGPSAP
+28 LLSFGILAGPSAP
-42 IVSAASEAIQNEM
+42 IVSAASEAIQNEV
-55 TDDTTSVVE
+55 TSDTTSVVE

-76 LTTDNTG
+76 LTTDNTE

-110 KTDPVTSV
+110 KTDPETSV
-118 NTEQPVQTEE
+118 NTEQPIQTEE

-137 VNSKSEENVSQNNNI
+137 INSKSEENVSQNNNI
-152 NTSTEDTNSTNTE
+152 NTS
-165 AEVNKNTTSKED
+165 KEG

-192 ELANHIKDLA
+192 ELADHIKDLA
-202 NKHPLGIAGIFHI
+202 DKHPLGIAGIFHI
-215 FGNEVTQNGR
+215 FGNEVTQNGH

-231 TDKLSGTNFGTN
+231 ADKLSGTNFGTN

-317 QKINIQGE
+317 QKIDIQGE

-345 KADFST
+345 KADFN
-351 DNSWIDVSEAIK
+351 DLNNSWTDVSEAIK
-363 NAGDN
+363 NAGDS

-396 AEAPMIILNVTNIQ
+396 AEAPMIILNVINIQ

-433 SETPTQFNKLLWNF
+433 SETPNQFNKLLWNF
-447 GTDVNKLHFARDY
+447 GTDVNKLHFAGDY

-502 VEIEEPEKPKPEPKP
+502 VEFEEPEKPKPEPE
-517 DPEPKP
+517 PEPEPAPKPEPEKP
-523 KPKPDPEPEPE
+523 KPAPKPEPEPE
-534 PENPTPDTPAPQPK
+534 PAPENPTPDTPAPQPK

-561 PITVDVLD
+561 PLTVDVSDL
-569 PDGTD
+569 DGTD

-579 AGEESTE
+579 AGEEST

-606 SSKSTVTPTPVTE
+606 SSKFMVTPTAVTE
-619 KSGETTTKPKAE
+619 KSSETTTKPKAE
-631 VKNETVT
+631 VENQNV
-638 ATETTKEVGLPE
+638 TETSKEVGLPE
-650 TGEDKTNLITIGICF
+650 TGEDKTNLITTGIVLASIAATITALGSF
-665 SKYCCN
+665 INK
-671 NHGIRL
+671 
-677 IHQQEKEKLTKN
+677 KN
-689 KHLK
+689 